1 VQTENDKKVLSET
14 GGIPIGIG
22 KNAHIRK
29 AIIDKNARIGENV
42 KVILYKFLTP
52 ARQPVFYAFSGLTI
66 HYAGVKIRGVSNISY
81 LNINRLFLVLTFFCV
96 NDSMCASLH
105 PAALISNFLPK

>member
-1 VQTENDKKVLSET
+1 MRLCHTFFFVQTEDDKKVLSET

-42 KVILYKFLTP
+42 KVFW
-52 ARQPVFYAFSGLTI
+52 
-66 HYAGVKIRGVSNISY
+66 
-81 LNINRLFLVLTFFCV
+81 
-96 NDSMCASLH
+96 
-105 PAALISNFLPK
+105 

>member
-42 KVILYKFLTP
+42 KVFHIHFLP
-52 ARQPVFYAFSGLTI
+52 PVCHSIFCVLSI
-66 HYAGVKIRGVSNISY
+66 HYFRVKSE
-81 LNINRLFLVLTFFCV
+81 RLFWG
-96 NDSMCASLH
+96 
-105 PAALISNFLPK
+105 

>member
-1 VQTENDKKVLSET
+1 MRTNHIFVQTENDKKVLSET

-42 KVILYKFLTP
+42 QVLYIWN
-52 ARQPVFYAFSGLTI
+52 S
-66 HYAGVKIRGVSNISY
+66 S
-81 LNINRLFLVLTFFCV
+81 
-96 NDSMCASLH
+96 
-105 PAALISNFLPK
+105 

>member
-1 VQTENDKKVLSET
+1 VPWNYCETLSCFSVQTEDDKKVLSET

-42 KVILYKFLTP
+42 KV
-52 ARQPVFYAFSGLTI
+52 
-66 HYAGVKIRGVSNISY
+66 
-81 LNINRLFLVLTFFCV
+81 FC
-96 NDSMCASLH
+96 
-105 PAALISNFLPK
+105 